1 MKNRKTTL
9 RKIIL
14 TGAMLI
20 ALISNA
26 TNGLNNDPK
35 KDLNKT
41 TFTLKNVKQGNQLII
56 KDLYGL
62 ILYKEQIKDSGNY
75 SKGFDLTS
83 LPDGSYVF
91 ELEKD
96 LEIKSFPFTVTA
108 KKVIFNENETT
119 IYKPFV
125 SFKNNYIY
133 VSKLALNNEP
143 LDVKIYYQDGTE
155 LIYSE
160 NIKDTKVIE
169 KVYKLALNAKGNYKI
184 VLSSNGREYYEYVTL

>member
-26 TNGLNNDPK
+26 ANGLNNDPK

-56 KDLYGL
+56 KDFYGL

-143 LDVKIYYQDGTE
+143 LDVKIYYHDGTE

>member
-119 IYKPFV
+119 IHKPYV

-143 LDVKIYYQDGTE
+143 LDVKIYYQDGTG

-169 KVYKLALNAKGNYKI
+169 KVYKLASNAKGNYKI
-184 VLSSNGREYYEYVTL
+184 VLSSNGREYYEYITL

>member
-26 TNGLNNDPK
+26 TNGLNNNPK

>member
-26 TNGLNNDPK
+26 ANGLNNDPK

-143 LDVKIYYQDGTE
+143 LDVKIYCQDGTE

>member
-1 MKNRKTTL
+1 MSIR
-9 RKIIL
+9 
-14 TGAMLI
+14 GI
-20 ALISNA
+20 AL
-26 TNGLNNDPK
+26 
-35 KDLNKT
+35 
-41 TFTLKNVKQGNQLII
+41 
-56 KDLYGL
+56 DLYRAQQ
-62 ILYKEQIKDSGNY
+62 KVAQ
-75 SKGFDLTS
+75 
-83 LPDGSYVF
+83 
-91 ELEKD
+91 LEKD

-125 SFKNNYIY
+125 SFKNNFIY

-184 VLSSNGREYYEYVTL
+184 VLSSNGREYYEYVTLY

>member
-1 MKNRKTTL
+1 MKNRKTTI

-184 VLSSNGREYYEYVTL
+184 VLISNGREYYEYVTL

>member
-184 VLSSNGREYYEYVTL
+184 VLSSNVTL

>member
-26 TNGLNNDPK
+26 ANGLNNDPK

-108 KKVIFNENETT
+108 KKV
-119 IYKPFV
+119 
-125 SFKNNYIY
+125 
-133 VSKLALNNEP
+133 
-143 LDVKIYYQDGTE
+143 
-155 LIYSE
+155 
-160 NIKDTKVIE
+160 
-169 KVYKLALNAKGNYKI
+169 
-184 VLSSNGREYYEYVTL
+184 